1 MYHLYIFYMTFA
13 SLRLCERNNIAQRR
27 RDAKVLGF
35 MVCAFFASYSS
46 FAQQPVSMNE
56 AVAIAMANHPVT
68 RNAALEEQKDALMQQ
83 QAVDFAPLQAKYW
96 QRNANT
102 GNDRL
107 WSVTQ
112 DFGSIPEHIRRAR
125 YYRTVTSTRQTERV
139 LTLDELAWQ
148 VKAAYTDAVYY
159 RQRLRIMQ
167 EHNHYFEA
175 LISIAEIYL
184 TADSI
189 SELAKVS
196 AGTRYAAY
204 QGRMYI
210 AGEELKRAETRL
222 RQLMY
227 LPGET
232 ETSQTELELYQIHP
246 DKAIDERFEPVKH
259 QVVDAAQLLE
269 AKSVAELEKS
279 KLFPGIHAGYLN
291 QHIEG
296 MNNFQGWMV
305 GLSVPLWMR
314 PQQARIKQAEIDVKI
329 KANETEYRQFT
340 GQQHIETLIS
350 LLNEYFV
357 QISFSKENLLIE
369 AKLTLEEIEHD
380 FSAGHITNYADAF
393 TKVNN
398 AVFAKLNHLEYINLY
413 NQTALELEYHTQ

>member
-1 MYHLYIFYMTFA
+1 M
-13 SLRLCERNNIAQRR
+13 
-27 RDAKVLGF
+27 D
-35 MVCAFFASYSS
+35 
-46 FAQQPVSMNE
+46 E
-56 AVAIAMANHPVT
+56 AVAIAMTNHPIA
-68 RNAALEEQKDALMQQ
+68 RNAALAEQKDALMQR
-83 QAVDFAPLQAKYW
+83 QAVEFAPLQVKYW
-96 QRNANT
+96 QLNSNI

-112 DFGSIPEHIRRAR
+112 EFGAIPEHVRRAR
-125 YYRTVTSTRQTERV
+125 HYRMITSARQAERA

-148 VKAAYTDAVYY
+148 VKSAYMDAVYY

-189 SELAKVS
+189 AELEKVS
-196 AGTRYAAY
+196 AGTLYAAY

-210 AGEELKRAETRL
+210 AEEELKRAETRL
-222 RQLMY
+222 RQLIY
-227 LPGET
+227 YPGGIEI
-232 ETSQTELELYQIHP
+232 SQTELELYQIHP
-246 DKAIDERFEPVKH
+246 DKSVNERFESVKH
-259 QVVDAAQLLE
+259 QAVDDAQQQE
-269 AKSVAELEKS
+269 TKSVVELEKS

-305 GLSVPLWMR
+305 GLSVPLWIR
-314 PQQARIKQAEIDVKI
+314 PQQARIKQAEIDVQI
-329 KANETEYRQFT
+329 KANETEYRQFA
-340 GQQHIETLIS
+340 GSQHVETLMS

-357 QISFSKENLLIE
+357 QISFSKENLLVE
-369 AKLTLEEIEHD
+369 AKLTLEKIEQD
-380 FSAGHITNYADAF
+380 FSAGQITNYTEAF

-398 AVFAKLNHLEYINLY
+398 AVSSKLNHLENINYY
-413 NQTALELEYHTQ
+413 NQTALELEYFTQ